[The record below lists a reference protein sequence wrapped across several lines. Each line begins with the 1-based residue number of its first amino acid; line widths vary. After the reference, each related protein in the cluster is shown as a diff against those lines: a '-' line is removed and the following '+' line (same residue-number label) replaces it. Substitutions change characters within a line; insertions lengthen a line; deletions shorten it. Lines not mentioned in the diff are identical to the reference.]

1 MKVYSRYTIVTVTFT
16 KISHLGQDGQF
27 GPKLGKNYA
36 TLFCNLDLDQRIF
49 FFRYLNMIG
58 HNI

>member
-1 MKVYSRYTIVTVTFT
+1 MKVYSRYTMVTVTFT

-36 TLFCNLDLDQRIF
+36 TLFCNLDLDQSIF
-49 FFRYLNMIG
+49 FEMS
-58 HNI
+58 